1 MITSIS
7 RIKTGIFSLLT
18 AEIKYKSM
26 NLKKDHSQ
34 QRTEESLNTL
44 LEVIKKLRSPEGCL
58 WDRQQKTE
66 DIARYLLDET
76 YEVLDAIESDSP
88 AALREEMGDLL
99 FQICFIA
106 SISEEAG
113 DFSLSDVIE
122 EVTEKMIRRHPHVFG
137 NTKVRNIEEIRT
149 NWEDIKKN
157 VENKKQSDIS
167 VLAGIPRS
175 MPALL
180 AAQKMTENASKVGF
194 DWENC
199 EEVLVKIDEEL
210 LEFKTALK
218 SDNSKKIK
226 EEMGDILLSL
236 VNVCRFIDVNAE
248 DAMKAAMKKFG
259 DRFKYIEDKLSVRG
273 KTPMEVSLAE
283 MDDLW
288 NESKWIEKD

>member
-7 RIKTGIFSLLT
+7 RIKTEIFSLLT
-18 AEIKYKSM
+18 AEIKYKFM

-44 LEVIKKLRSPEGCL
+44 LEVINKLRSPEGCL

-76 YEVLDAIESDSP
+76 YEVLDAIESGSP

-99 FQICFIA
+99 FQIFFIA

-113 DFSLSDVIE
+113 DFSLSDVME

-157 VENKKQSDIS
+157 VENKKQSDVS
-167 VLAGIPRS
+167 VFAGIPRS

-248 DAMKAAMKKFG
+248 DAMKGAMKKFG
-259 DRFKYIEDKLSVRG
+259 DRFKYIEDSLSVRG
-273 KTPMEVSLAE
+273 KTPMEVSITE

-288 NESKWIEKD
+288 NESKLIEKD